1 MQTERVLGDAEVL
14 KFAVQQKRFFT
25 KRKDSRK
32 NRSKKEQNVSDRHA
46 GCGRGRSFDLMQVL
60 PIKILQR
67 IF

>member
-46 GCGRGRSFDLMQVL
+46 GCGRSFDLMQVL